1 VLCEQAKQVLSIE
14 NENLFDVTSRI
25 SCLNL
30 RLIEPHGLIG
40 FLKPENDT
48 FNHIHLLVKDI
59 GRGEI
64 SKRMQLAAGR
74 VAQSFNQRKSRKGA
88 SWEKCNWI

>member
-1 VLCEQAKQVLSIE
+1 M
-14 NENLFDVTSRI
+14 T
-25 SCLNL
+25 
-30 RLIEPHGLIG
+30 P
-40 FLKPENDT
+40 

-88 SWEKCNWI
+88 SWEK